1 MEKGFVQYFLKN
13 NYSKTLRKSIKFLPL
28 SLQTNLKPWTQNLVT
43 ITLTI

>member
-1 MEKGFVQYFLKN
+1 MKKDFFNIFLKN
-13 NYSKTLRKSIKFLPL
+13 NYSKTSLKTIKFLLL